1 MNRLGYCCINLSLE
15 KEKVTPNRGMIK
27 KTFIERGIEYASELS
42 LLNIK
47 DLKKILLWNID
58 NGIRMYRMSSDM
70 FPWVSEY
77 EIQDLPDFIEIQLL
91 LKDCGSIAKSN
102 DLRLTFHPSPYSVL
116 ASDRIDV
123 YEKAYKEIKQHC
135 QIMDL
140 MDLERTFHFPVNIHV
155 NTSKPTKEEALN
167 RFIHRYLLLDDS
179 IKSRLV
185 LEIDDKS
192 AGYNVKELFGVYEKC
207 GIPITFDYLHNK
219 CYPSDL
225 DEESAIKL
233 AISTWPKGI
242 IPLTHYSE
250 SKKKFEDTKARI
262 SAHSDWINEDFS
274 TYGLEIDIELEVK
287 QKDLALLKY
296 LEEYEM

>member
-1 MNRLGYCCINLSLE
+1 LE
-15 KEKVTPNRGMIK
+15 NQKITPNRGMVR
-27 KTFIERGIEYASELS
+27 KTFLEKGIKYASELS

-47 DLKKILLWNID
+47 DLKKILLWNIES
-58 NGIRMYRMSSDM
+58 GIRMYRMSSDM

-77 EIQDLPDFIEIQLL
+77 EIQDLPDFQEIRSLLEECGRIAIE
-91 LKDCGSIAKSN
+91 N
-102 DLRLTFHPSPYSVL
+102 DLRLTFHPSPYSVV

-123 YEKAYKEIKQHC
+123 YDKAHKEIRQHC
-135 QIMDL
+135 QMMDL
-140 MDLERTFHFPVNIHV
+140 MGLERSFHFPVNIHI
-155 NTSKPTKEEALN
+155 NTSRPTKEEALN
-167 RFIHRYLLLDDS
+167 RFIERYSKFDNS

-185 LEIDDKS
+185 LEVDDKS
-192 AGYNVKELFGVYEKC
+192 AGYNVKELFEVHKKC

-233 AISTWPKGI
+233 AMSTWPNGI
-242 IPLTHYSE
+242 VPLTHYSE
-250 SKKKFEDTKARI
+250 SKRKFEDAKAKV

-287 QKDLALLKY
+287 KKDLALLKY
-296 LEEYEM
+296 LENYETRI